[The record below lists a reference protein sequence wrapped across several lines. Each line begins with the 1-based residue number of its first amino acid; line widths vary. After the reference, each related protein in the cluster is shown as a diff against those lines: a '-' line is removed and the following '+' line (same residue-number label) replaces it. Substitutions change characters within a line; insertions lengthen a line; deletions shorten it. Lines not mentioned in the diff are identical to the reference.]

1 MADPILYANFQNTE
15 FPAFNVFYGTCLL
28 KDTTWFDGP
37 VADWV
42 PKYTDSPNKF
52 LYFQPIIFL
61 VTQGSVKFE
70 NKKCNDIF
78 TKGQGLSSVRMS
90 GRYRMSALED
100 NTSIV
105 CMTPK
110 NKVIYNRTLIN
121 LNSNEEYKIEAQDTN
136 VYYFVASGKI
146 TINGVEKS
154 QTNMINVEANIP
166 VTIQAIEDSYII
178 KIWK

>member
-1 MADPILYANFQNTE
+1 MSNSILYANFQTTE
-15 FPAFNVFYGTCLL
+15 FPAFRLIYGTLL
-28 KDTTWFDGP
+28 KDFTWFDGP
-37 VADWV
+37 VPEWV
-42 PKYTDSPNKF
+42 PKYTDSSDESV
-52 LYFQPIIFL
+52 YFQPSIFL

-70 NKKCNDIF
+70 NRKLNDIF
-78 TKGQGLSSVRMS
+78 SKGQGLSSIRMS

-100 NTSIV
+100 NTSMI

-110 NKVIYNRTLIN
+110 NKIIYNRSLIN
-121 LNSNEEYKIEAQDTN
+121 LNANEEYAIEAQDTN

-166 VTIQAIEDSYII
+166 VNIQAIEDSYVI

>member
-15 FPAFNVFYGTCLL
+15 FPAFNVIYGTII

-37 VADWV
+37 VPEWV
-42 PKYTDSPNKF
+42 PKYTDSPNEF
-52 LYFQPIIFL
+52 LYFQPGIFL
-61 VTQGSVKFE
+61 VTQGSVKVQTS
-70 NKKCNDIF
+70 KLDDYIF
-78 TKGQGLSSVRMS
+78 TKGQGLSSSRMS
-90 GRYRMSALED
+90 GRYRMSSLED

-105 CMTPK
+105 CMMPK
-110 NKVIYNRTLIN
+110 NKIIYNRSLIN
-121 LNSNEEYKIEAQDTN
+121 LNANEEYTLEAQNTN

-146 TINGVEKS
+146 LINGVEKS

-166 VTIQAIEDSYII
+166 VTIQAMEDSYVL